1 MSVVF
6 LYQKFVSIFFA
17 VFMKLII
24 YFLVAILI
32 FSSARAENFSP
43 AFDEITLERT
53 RCFGMGRCPAYKVVI
68 SGSGKVTYTGENFVK
83 KVGIYTTT
91 LLPQQVSELN
101 QALRE
106 ADYFSIPER
115 VDCRMY
121 ATDQAGII
129 TSVTINGAIH
139 KIPRDTGC
147 SDWPAKIRAFE
158 TNIEKIVNITQ
169 WRGPHGQLDKDV
181 AKNIHAYME
190 PQSSESVDNLRQKA
204 ESGDTAAQYAMG
216 VYYEIDNSHAE
227 AAEWFS
233 KAGNQ
238 GHGKSSVLMARL
250 CDEGVV
256 NNCDYKDVARWW
268 RKAAYHGNK
277 DAQGFI
283 GVQYFKGDGFQIK
296 PDYRE
301 AYFWLLLADKSP
313 VMGPEPFYQGEVDVA
328 AAASHLTPEQKA
340 EVEARVK
347 KWAPMPK
354 TLEEQAKW
362 LEQMAQQGNAHD
374 KFLMGQMYVKGI
386 DVPQNYEMA
395 AKLFLQSAELGDA
408 EAQDAIGRLYLTG
421 QGVSQD
427 YSSAAKWL
435 EKAAKQNWYS
445 SMYDLGKLYASGQG
459 VKKNDERAWFW
470 LAFGNSHLS
479 ERDEIGKRLSPER
492 LKELFT
498 LVNSCLGRIDRCQ
511 QIP

>member
-1 MSVVF
+1 
-6 LYQKFVSIFFA
+6 
-17 VFMKLII
+17 MKRII
-24 YFLVAILI
+24 PFLVAILI
-32 FSSARAENFSP
+32 FSPARAENIRP

-53 RCFGMGRCPAYKVVI
+53 RCMGSCPIYKIVV
-68 SGSGKVTYTGENFVK
+68 SGNGQVTYTGENFVK
-83 KVGIYTTT
+83 KVGTATAT
-91 LLPQQVSELN
+91 LSSQQVSELN
-101 QALRE
+101 QALVE
-106 ADYFSIPER
+106 ADYFTIPDR
-115 VDCRMY
+115 VSCGEY
-121 ATDQAGII
+121 ATDRPGVI
-129 TSVTINGAIH
+129 TSVTIKGTTH

-147 SDWPAKIRAFE
+147 GDWSSKIQTFE
-158 TNIEKIVNITQ
+158 ASVENIVNIAQ
-169 WRGPHGQLDKDV
+169 WRGTHGQLDIED
-181 AKNIHAYME
+181 AKIIHLYMG
-190 PQSSESVDNLRQKA
+190 PKSSETPDILRPKA
-204 ESGDTAAQYAMG
+204 EVGDMDAQYAMG
-216 VYYEIDNSHAE
+216 VFYESDNSHAE

-250 CDEGVV
+250 CDEDVV

-268 RKAAYHGNK
+268 RKAAYQGNN

-283 GVQYFKGDGFQIK
+283 GVQYFKGDGYQIK

-301 AYFWLLLADKSP
+301 AYFWLLLADKPP

-328 AAASHLTPEQKA
+328 AAASHLTPEQRV

-347 KWAPMPK
+347 KWVPMPK

-374 KFLMGQMYVKGI
+374 KFLLGQMYEKGI